1 MITEWW
7 SGLDLMLKIMWCI
20 AIATSLIFVVQ
31 SIMTFIGADT
41 GADMDVDTDFD
52 GASFDG
58 DPSMNLFTF
67 RNLVNFLLGFSW
79 TGILLDGSFSHRA
92 ITLLVATLVGLALV
106 VAVMMLF
113 KWLSGMQQ
121 SGNIDVRK
129 SGVGCVGKV
138 YLTIPG
144 QRAGAGK
151 VQITISGAVREYDA
165 LTDGETIHTGTPIHV
180 VEVLDESTLLVESQ
194 ESLII

>member
-7 SGLDLMLKIMWCI
+7 SSLDLMLKIMWCI

-106 VAVMMLF
+106 TAVMMLF